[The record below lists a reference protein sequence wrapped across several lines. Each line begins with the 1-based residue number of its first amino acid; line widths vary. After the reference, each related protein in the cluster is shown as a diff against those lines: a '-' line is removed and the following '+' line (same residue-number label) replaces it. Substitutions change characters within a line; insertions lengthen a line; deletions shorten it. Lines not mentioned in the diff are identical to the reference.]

1 MQLSNTTLADF
12 YLLQLT
18 ITKKSRV
25 LFHSITGDRLISSSF
40 DGTVR
45 IWNIKTGECVFTLD
59 EHRDRVNKIS
69 VSPKDENIFTT
80 AGNDGVVHFWKMNSG
95 QLILSHEGPGR
106 MLNVSFDSNGDKLA
120 ATSYSSVNIIPLQY
134 KK

>member
-1 MQLSNTTLADF
+1 M
-12 YLLQLT
+12 
-18 ITKKSRV
+18 
-25 LFHSITGDRLISSSF
+25 ISSSF

-45 IWNIKTGECVFTLD
+45 IWSTETGDSVFTLD
-59 EHRDRVNKIS
+59 EHRDRVNRIA
-69 VSPKDENIFTT
+69 VSPKDGNIFTT
-80 AGNDGVVHFWKMNSG
+80 AGNDGVVHFWKINSG

-134 KK
+134 KNLSVCNK